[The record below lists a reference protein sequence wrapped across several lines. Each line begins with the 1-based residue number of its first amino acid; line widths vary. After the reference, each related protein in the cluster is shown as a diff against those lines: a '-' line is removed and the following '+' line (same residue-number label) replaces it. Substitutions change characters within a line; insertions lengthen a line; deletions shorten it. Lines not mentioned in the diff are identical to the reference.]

1 MVEKKEVAIP
11 VPAADNS
18 PMEED
23 KPLKKT
29 PKELKDAPIKEE
41 LSEEDQELKT
51 QLEMLIERLKESDTK
66 LYNPTLETLRTLILT
81 STSSMTSVPKPLK
94 YLRPMYQDMVTIHDS
109 WPNNADKFFLA
120 DILSILAMT
129 YDDDKLDTLKYR

>member
-41 LSEEDQELKT
+41 LV
-51 QLEMLIERLKESDTK
+51 RL
-66 LYNPTLETLRTLILT
+66 
-81 STSSMTSVPKPLK
+81 
-94 YLRPMYQDMVTIHDS
+94 
-109 WPNNADKFFLA
+109 
-120 DILSILAMT
+120 
-129 YDDDKLDTLKYR
+129 

>member
-41 LSEEDQELKT
+41 LVQHTSFYSCYTVRCLLQEY
-51 QLEMLIERLKESDTK
+51 LIR
-66 LYNPTLETLRTLILT
+66 
-81 STSSMTSVPKPLK
+81 
-94 YLRPMYQDMVTIHDS
+94 
-109 WPNNADKFFLA
+109 
-120 DILSILAMT
+120 
-129 YDDDKLDTLKYR
+129 

>member
-1 MVEKKEVAIP
+1 MVERKEAVIP

-41 LSEEDQELKT
+41 LV
-51 QLEMLIERLKESDTK
+51 RKENT
-66 LYNPTLETLRTLILT
+66 
-81 STSSMTSVPKPLK
+81 
-94 YLRPMYQDMVTIHDS
+94 
-109 WPNNADKFFLA
+109 
-120 DILSILAMT
+120 
-129 YDDDKLDTLKYR
+129 

>member
-29 PKELKDAPIKEE
+29 PKELKDGPIKDGPVKEE
-41 LSEEDQELKT
+41 LVWCSPTGYFGGFRALLKD
-51 QLEMLIERLKESDTK
+51 LIR
-66 LYNPTLETLRTLILT
+66 
-81 STSSMTSVPKPLK
+81 
-94 YLRPMYQDMVTIHDS
+94 
-109 WPNNADKFFLA
+109 
-120 DILSILAMT
+120 
-129 YDDDKLDTLKYR
+129 

>member
-41 LSEEDQELKT
+41 LVRLCFQ
-51 QLEMLIERLKESDTK
+51 IPIAVERNERVRRAR
-66 LYNPTLETLRTLILT
+66 N
-81 STSSMTSVPKPLK
+81 
-94 YLRPMYQDMVTIHDS
+94 
-109 WPNNADKFFLA
+109 
-120 DILSILAMT
+120 
-129 YDDDKLDTLKYR
+129 

>member
-41 LSEEDQELKT
+41 LVISFSQNT
-51 QLEMLIERLKESDTK
+51 IFREMKGMRCSR
-66 LYNPTLETLRTLILT
+66 N
-81 STSSMTSVPKPLK
+81 
-94 YLRPMYQDMVTIHDS
+94 
-109 WPNNADKFFLA
+109 
-120 DILSILAMT
+120 
-129 YDDDKLDTLKYR
+129 

>member
-41 LSEEDQELKT
+41 LV
-51 QLEMLIERLKESDTK
+51 RLCLSNTHCCGAKRTK
-66 LYNPTLETLRTLILT
+66 
-81 STSSMTSVPKPLK
+81 
-94 YLRPMYQDMVTIHDS
+94 
-109 WPNNADKFFLA
+109 
-120 DILSILAMT
+120 
-129 YDDDKLDTLKYR
+129 

>member
-41 LSEEDQELKT
+41 LV
-51 QLEMLIERLKESDTK
+51 RH
-66 LYNPTLETLRTLILT
+66 T
-81 STSSMTSVPKPLK
+81 SYFFTFVVPCFTCRK
-94 YLRPMYQDMVTIHDS
+94 RI
-109 WPNNADKFFLA
+109 
-120 DILSILAMT
+120 
-129 YDDDKLDTLKYR
+129 